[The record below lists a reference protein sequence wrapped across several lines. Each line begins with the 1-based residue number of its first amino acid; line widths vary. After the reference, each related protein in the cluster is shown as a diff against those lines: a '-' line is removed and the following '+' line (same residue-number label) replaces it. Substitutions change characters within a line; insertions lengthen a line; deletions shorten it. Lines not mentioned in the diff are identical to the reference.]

1 MAGTNS
7 KSASESR
14 WRDQLMEFI
23 LVLVFLLVLV
33 LLVGLVLR
41 APVPGP
47 VTGENAI
54 VGKDVLAYR
63 SGLMSALFGTFGA
76 WVGAGAAYFFG
87 SKNLKQATDAI
98 EKAQQTGMQRL
109 STIKLKDMDPK
120 PQKIATKVGLDD
132 PLSKVGK
139 VLDSPTE
146 WWFCVVKQDGAL
158 STVMHEECYYRYYME
173 QMAQDEKTAENEK
186 ITRQMVD
193 TQPVSKLVEWA
204 KKNDAWNW
212 VLYSIYVPV
221 TMDMT
226 AAAANE
232 AMIAKGVHV
241 AIVLDAKKRPT
252 HYLTGGE
259 IKAALERC

>member
-1 MAGTNS
+1 MFGMKSSAAS
-7 KSASESR
+7 KSR
-14 WRDQLMEFI
+14 WADQWMEFVLVVVFLVLLFF
-23 LVLVFLLVLV
+23 LVLVVV
-33 LLVGLVLR
+33 N
-41 APVPGP
+41 APIPGP

-98 EKAQQTGMQRL
+98 EKAQRTGMQRL
-109 STIKLKDMDPK
+109 STIKLKEMDPK
-120 PQKIATKVGLDD
+120 PQKLATKVGLDD
-132 PLSKVGK
+132 PLSKVGE

-146 WWFCVVKQDGAL
+146 WWFCVVKQDGAM
-158 STVMHEECYYRYYME
+158 STVMHEECYYRYCME
-173 QMAQDEKTAENEK
+173 QMAEDKK
-186 ITRQMVD
+186 MTRQVVD